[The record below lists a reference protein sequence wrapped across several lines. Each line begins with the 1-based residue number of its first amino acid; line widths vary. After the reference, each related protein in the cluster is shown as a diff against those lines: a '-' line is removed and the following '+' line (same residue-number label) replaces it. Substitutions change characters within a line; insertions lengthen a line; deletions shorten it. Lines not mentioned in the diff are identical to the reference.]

1 MTKQNKTI
9 PIIKIVLY
17 GILFAVLTAALV
29 LGIVFGSTS
38 INLLSLN
45 FNLYDTTGYSAMT
58 SKTETIDVSSIKNIT
73 VDWVSGQIN
82 IKKADGDSISISE
95 SYKNG
100 GGVSSDDGLR
110 YKIDGDEL
118 IIRYKKSQWYFGF
131 GMQKSKA
138 LTLLLPEKE
147 YNKLKIDTASA
158 ELNVSNAKVGEIS
171 VDSVSGKQTF
181 TNITANSFDID
192 NVSGNLEFTGCR
204 SDGLDCDSV
213 SGRINYSGS
222 ITGSIDVD
230 TVSGDTSINTD
241 TTPNKIESDSTSAEF
256 TLWLPHNASFTA
268 TFDSVSGN
276 FNSDLTTMLKGGK
289 YICGSGQSSFNFD
302 STSGSVQIHSVR

>member
-9 PIIKIVLY
+9 PIIKIVLF

-38 INLLSLN
+38 INLFSLN
-45 FNLYDTTGYSAMT
+45 FKLYDTTGYSAMT
-58 SKTETIDVSSIKNIT
+58 SNTETIDVSSIKNIT

-82 IKKADGDSISISE
+82 IEKSDDDSISISE
-95 SYKNG
+95 SYENG
-100 GGVSSDDGLR
+100 GNVSEEDKLR

-118 IIRYKKSQWYFGF
+118 IIRYKESQWYFGF

-147 YNKLKIDTASA
+147 YNKLKIDTTSA
-158 ELNVSNAKVGEIS
+158 ELNVSDAQAGEIS

-181 TNITANSFDID
+181 KNISTNSFDID
-192 NVSGNLEFTGCR
+192 NVSGNLEFTGCK
-204 SDGLDCDSV
+204 SGSLDCDGV

-222 ITGSIDVD
+222 ITGSIDVN
-230 TVSGDTSINTD
+230 TVSGDTSVKTD
-241 TTPNKIESDSTSAEF
+241 TTPDKIESDSTSAKF
-256 TLWLPHNASFTA
+256 TLWLPSNATFTA

-276 FNSDLTTMLKGGK
+276 FNSDFATMHKGGK

-302 STSGSVQIHSVR
+302 SVSGGVEIHSVR

>member
-9 PIIKIVLY
+9 PIIKIVLF

-38 INLLSLN
+38 INLFSLN

-58 SKTETIDVSSIKNIT
+58 SNTETLSSDSIRNIT

-82 IKKADGDSISISE
+82 IEKSDDDSISISE

-100 GGVSSDDGLR
+100 GEVSNDDGLR

-138 LTLLLPEKE
+138 LTLSIPEKE
-147 YNKLKIDTASA
+147 YNKLKIDTTSA
-158 ELNVSNAKVGEIS
+158 ELNISDAQAGEIS

-192 NVSGNLEFTGCR
+192 NVSGNLEFIGCK
-204 SDGLDCDSV
+204 SDSLDCDGV

-222 ITGSIDVD
+222 ITDRIDID
-230 TVSGDTSINTD
+230 TVSGDISINTD
-241 TTPNKIESDSTSAEF
+241 TTPNEIESDSTSADF
-256 TLWLPHNASFTA
+256 TLWLPYNASFTA
-268 TFDSVSGN
+268 TADSVSGS
-276 FNSDLTTMLKGGK
+276 FNSDFATTLKGGK

>member
-38 INLLSLN
+38 INLFSLELC
-45 FNLYDTTGYSAMT
+45 LYDTTGYSAMT
-58 SKTETIDVSSIKNIT
+58 SNTETIDVSSIKNIT

-95 SYKNG
+95 SYENG
-100 GGVSSDDGLR
+100 GEVSGDDGLR
-110 YKIDGDEL
+110 YKVDGNEL
-118 IIRYKKSQWYFGF
+118 IIRYKKSQSIIGF
-131 GMQKSKA
+131 GIHKSKK

-147 YNKLKIDTASA
+147 YNKLKIDTTSA
-158 ELNVSNAKVGEIS
+158 EINVSDAQVGEIS

-192 NVSGNLEFTGCR
+192 NVSGNLEFTGCK
-204 SDGLDCDSV
+204 SDGLDCDGV

-230 TVSGDTSINTD
+230 TVSGDISINTD
-241 TTPNKIESDSTSAEF
+241 TTPDRIESDSTSAEF
-256 TLWLPHNASFTA
+256 TLWLPYNASFTA
-268 TFDSVSGN
+268 TFDSVSGD
-276 FNSDLTTMLKGGK
+276 FNSDFATTLKGGK

-302 STSGSVQIHSVR
+302 STSGSVQINSVR